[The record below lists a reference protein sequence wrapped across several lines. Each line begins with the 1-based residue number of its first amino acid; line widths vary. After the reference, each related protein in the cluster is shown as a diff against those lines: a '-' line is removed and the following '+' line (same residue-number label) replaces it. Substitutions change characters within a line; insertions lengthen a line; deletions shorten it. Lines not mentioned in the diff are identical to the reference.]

1 MELGKPP
8 AQRGFL
14 KLGVPTLTPWP
25 ATHPQLTS
33 CVHAS
38 CALLYPM
45 RWEHVLI
52 PTLPPHLLDYCW

>member
-1 MELGKPP
+1 MTPRPP
-8 AQRGFL
+8 
-14 KLGVPTLTPWP
+14 TY
-25 ATHPQLTS
+25 PQLTS

-45 RWEHVLI
+45 HWEHVLI